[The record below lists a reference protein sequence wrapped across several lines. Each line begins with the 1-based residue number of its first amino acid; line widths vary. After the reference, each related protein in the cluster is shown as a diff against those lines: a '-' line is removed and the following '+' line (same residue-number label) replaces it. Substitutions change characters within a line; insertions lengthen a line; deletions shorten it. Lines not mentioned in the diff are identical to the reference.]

1 MIRIN
6 YENLLRD
13 GKGKNRR
20 AAEKYLFLKDEGAVV
35 WQFAFLIF
43 FISVCIFV
51 GIMLYDSRTL
61 WSGASFLIMMVCL
74 QVFLLLVLYQYSEW
88 LVTHDLV
95 IGILIVMCI
104 LAVGSVV
111 LFPAILILVFF
122 IEGVRVIRHEG
133 IKPTNLLSIL
143 FSVLIC
149 IYLVFFP
156 VIENLSKNTLGAML
170 YIFISFIVVY
180 ILSLLA
186 VYSLSTVFN
195 LFHMKKKR
203 NADYIIVLG
212 AGIIGSRVTPLLAA
226 RIEKGIELLC
236 YNPNAVLIMSGGQ
249 GSGEDIPES
258 KAMADYAID
267 KGVSAEKIILEQK
280 SVSTEENLRFSRELI
295 NKQNPQIIV
304 VTTAYHMLRALIL
317 AKRQGIKCVGFGAK
331 TKWYFT
337 LNAFIREF
345 VGYLSLTWKKHIIA
359 IGINVWIVIAL
370 YGLK

>member
-1 MIRIN
+1 M
-6 YENLLRD
+6 
-13 GKGKNRR
+13 
-20 AAEKYLFLKDEGAVV
+20 
-35 WQFAFLIF
+35 WQFAFFVF
-43 FISVCIFV
+43 FVSVCIFA

-61 WSGASFLIMMVCL
+61 WSGVSFLFMMICL
-74 QVFLLLVLYQYSEW
+74 SVFLLFVLYQCSEW
-88 LVTHDLV
+88 LAAHDLV

-133 IKPTNLLSIL
+133 IKPTNLLSML
-143 FSVLIC
+143 FSVLLC
-149 IYLVFFP
+149 IYLAVWP
-156 VIENLSKNTLGAML
+156 IIGNLGKNTLGTML
-170 YIFISFIVVY
+170 YTMIGFTAVY

-186 VYSLSTVFN
+186 VYSLSAILN
-195 LFHMKKKR
+195 LVHLKRKR

-226 RIEKGIELLC
+226 RIEKGIELLR

-267 KGVSAEKIILEQK
+267 KGVSAEKVILEQK
-280 SVSTEENLRFSRELI
+280 SVSTEENLRFSRKLM
-295 NKQNPQIIV
+295 NKQNPQIVI
-304 VTTAYHMLRALIL
+304 VTTAYHMFRALIL
-317 AKRQGIKCVGFGAK
+317 AKRQNIKCVGFSAK

-345 VGYLSLTWKKHIIA
+345 VGYLRLTWKKHIIV
-359 IGINVWIVIAL
+359 IGINVCIVIAV
-370 YGLK
+370 YGFK

>member
-6 YENLLRD
+6 YENLLHD

-20 AAEKYLFLKDEGAVV
+20 AAEEYLFLKDEGAVV

-133 IKPTNLLSIL
+133 IKPTNLLSML
-143 FSVLIC
+143 FSVLLCIC
-149 IYLVFFP
+149 LVFFP
-156 VIENLSKNTLGAML
+156 VIENLGKNTLGTML
-170 YIFISFIVVY
+170 YIIISFIAVY

-186 VYSLSTVFN
+186 VYSLSAVFN
-195 LFHMKKKR
+195 LFHLKKKR

-236 YNPNAVLIMSGGQ
+236 YNPDAVLIMSGGQ

-304 VTTAYHMLRALIL
+304 VTTVYHMLRALIL